1 MLCFAVPL
9 LNAEL
14 QRLLEQASR
23 ERDRD
28 PGKFLRLLRRI
39 DELTGTRDLPPA
51 LNKKLKPHEIR
62 CTQK

>member
-28 PGKFLRLLRRI
+28 PGRFLRLLHRI
-39 DELTGTRDLPPA
+39 DELTGTRDLPPE
-51 LNKKLKPHEIR
+51 LNKKLKAHEIR